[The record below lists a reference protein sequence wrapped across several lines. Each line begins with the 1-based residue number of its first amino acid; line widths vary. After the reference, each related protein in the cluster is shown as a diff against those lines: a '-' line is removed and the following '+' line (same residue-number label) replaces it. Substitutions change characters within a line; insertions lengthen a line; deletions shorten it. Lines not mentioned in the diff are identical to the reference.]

1 MPTETTA
8 EYIIVTSRKGGV
20 GKSTLSAQ
28 AGSALAQL
36 QNDAGVMLVDCDF
49 GVRCLDILC
58 GVSDKVLFD
67 LGDVTAKRT
76 TADKA
81 AVSVRENL
89 SLIASPVSEIPTA
102 EQLTETFA
110 ELGKSYAKVILDT
123 PRDSLKAVAQA
134 AKAAAGKYGRV
145 RAIVVM
151 HPHDMALRAAE
162 ITGRELEE
170 LGIAE
175 KHLVINSFDADAVK
189 KGTRPGIVELI
200 DRASIPLI
208 GVIPYDSDIT
218 SAQNDGR
225 LIDSLRSKNAVQAY
239 LNTAKRLNGE
249 NIPLFTGFKLRR
261 YRIIHIFTL

>member
-1 MPTETTA
+1 MF
-8 EYIIVTSRKGGV
+8 R
-20 GKSTLSAQ
+20 
-28 AGSALAQL
+28 
-36 QNDAGVMLVDCDF
+36 
-49 GVRCLDILC
+49 
-58 GVSDKVLFD
+58 
-67 LGDVTAKRT
+67 
-76 TADKA
+76 
-81 AVSVRENL
+81 
-89 SLIASPVSEIPTA
+89 
-102 EQLTETFA
+102 QLTDTFA

-225 LIDSLRSKNAVQAY
+225 LIRLIFPQATEERRKALCKDVAKMGEECKVNLRNIRRDANDKCKDMKKKSEMTEDEQKSSEKAVQDLTDKY
-239 LNTAKRLNGE
+239 IKQVDGIVDKKSKE
-249 NIPLFTGFKLRR
+249 IMS
-261 YRIIHIFTL
+261 I